1 MNLGFQ
7 VFYYLMYTILY
18 IVVFGSIIYF
28 LNQLDFNLIS
38 GAIFLFF
45 LTAVSFFAIRI
56 RNTAKELRVVKK
68 KEGIISFFINF
79 FALPIVA
86 VGRWMSTKFKK
97 INLFAFVMDFIIE
110 APFKLFVSAFEDWL
124 GFIRE
129 KKEEVYHDNE

>member
-1 MNLGFQ
+1 
-7 VFYYLMYTILY
+7 
-18 IVVFGSIIYF
+18 
-28 LNQLDFNLIS
+28 
-38 GAIFLFF
+38 